1 MGNVSGVFLEG
12 MNNIHAV
19 EGTENDGDVENRNSI
34 EDAFSEDIPVAEFI
48 GDVEQ
53 FSIKSGLSYQEIIQQ
68 ATLTLHRY
76 KMIDRHV
83 RQSVERL
90 AEKIVDIKKSLQ
102 CCFLLEQKLAT
113 SESLIT
119 HVTLADNLFSKVS
132 IPPSNR
138 VCIWLGADVMVEFTV
153 KEGIEFLKGELEIAE
168 PRKESL
174 LQKLDFI
181 REQMTT
187 VEVNIAMVHNYMNC
201 LAEKV

>member
-1 MGNVSGVFLEG
+1 
-12 MNNIHAV
+12 MNNIKA
-19 EGTENDGDVENRNSI
+19 ETGIENDGDVENRNST
-34 EDAFSEDIPVAEFI
+34 EEAFSEDIPVAEFI

-53 FSIKSGLSYQEIIQQ
+53 FSIKSGLSHQEIIQQ

-102 CCFLLEQKLAT
+102 CCLLLEKKLAT
-113 SESLIT
+113 SESLVT
-119 HVTLADNLFSKVS
+119 HVTLADNLFSKVL

-153 KEGIEFLKGELEIAE
+153 EEGIAFLKGELEIAE
-168 PRKESL
+168 PRKDSL

-187 VEVNIAMVHNYMNC
+187 VEVNIAMVHNYMVLNRN
-201 LAEKV
+201 ESSEVEQK